1 MEGYNYLS
9 TEKRESSHS
18 VMETK
23 VTEGFQEEEC
33 LEMSK
38 EEKAKSDSFRH
49 GDSGDIWE
57 NSLME
62 VNMMKSNFRELGR
75 EGEEVRFS

>member
-38 EEKAKSDSFRH
+38 EEKTKSDSFSH
-49 GDSGDIWE
+49 VDSGDI
-57 NSLME
+57 
-62 VNMMKSNFRELGR
+62 
-75 EGEEVRFS
+75 